1 MYRLGPSGVCAG
13 RFFFRYRPPRPRVGT
28 VLCRKWPRMRDKV
41 LPARTGAGVNAKKF
55 AQRTINAPKMAFY
68 GLLGELFRENTGG
81 GVVLGELFR
90 GSAREVGCW
99 ANFFAESRQEEVCWE
114 SFVPVDPAEPGG
126 RESFV
131 SLRTRCGLH
140 RAFLAPTPRPSMPL
154 SCAAATRG
162 PGGHAQSAS
171 GNRIPDPSVM
181 RSSPH
186 ANRPPTNHAGA
197 DGNIMN
203 AWDAS
208 SNKQRNRGKQR

>member
-13 RFFFRYRPPRPRVGT
+13 IVFFRYRPPRPRVGT

-55 AQRTINAPKMAFY
+55 AQRTINAPKMVFY
-68 GLLGELFRENTGG
+68 GL
-81 GVVLGELFR
+81 LGELFR
-90 GSAREVGCW
+90 GSAREVWCW

-154 SCAAATRG
+154 SCVAATRG

-186 ANRPPTNHAGA
+186 ANRPPAHHAGA

>member
-28 VLCRKWPRMRDKV
+28 VLCRKWPRMRDRV

-171 GNRIPDPSVM
+171 GNRSRIRRLCVHRPTQTARPRIM
-181 RSSPH
+181 RGRM
-186 ANRPPTNHAGA
+186 AT
-197 DGNIMN
+197 
-203 AWDAS
+203 
-208 SNKQRNRGKQR
+208 